1 MDPGEKNVCDFGRG
15 CGWLPPANPPHQ
27 PGKNQGKGWAGV
39 ARVWVGGRQ
48 QREGVHSFRHPQLS
62 CPLAHRQ
69 AYWLLLVDN
78 YAASY
83 SLVIISCVMCVSIM
97 NIYGSAQ
104 ASTASHVPAPGLLM
118 LFCGLLSSISPGHQ
132 IYFEDIQMMLGS
144 LLPHFFQ
151 ICWRFISPTIIFVS
165 SLLVPPLL
173 PPWEAPFS

>member
-1 MDPGEKNVCDFGRG
+1 MDTGEKNVCDLGRG

-27 PGKNQGKGWAGV
+27 PGKNQGKGWARV

-62 CPLAHRQ
+62 CPLARRQ

-78 YAASY
+78 YVASY

-97 NIYGSAQ
+97 NIYGKCPSFHGLPCR
-104 ASTASHVPAPGLLM
+104 SRWPAHTVLWLLT
-118 LFCGLLSSISPGHQ
+118 SISPGHQ

-165 SLLVPPLL
+165 SSLVPPLL
-173 PPWEAPFS
+173 PPWKVPFS